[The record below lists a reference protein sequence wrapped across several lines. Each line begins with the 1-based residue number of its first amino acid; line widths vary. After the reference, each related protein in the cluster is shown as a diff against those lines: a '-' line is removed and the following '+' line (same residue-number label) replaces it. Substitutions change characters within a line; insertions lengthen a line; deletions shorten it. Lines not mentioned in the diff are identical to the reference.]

1 MEKSKKTLKMIG
13 ICIIGLVIVVAVNM
27 LKKPEDPFKN
37 ADGAKLGGYQHVEES
52 DILNSKDY
60 DSYYVYFYET
70 GNEKC
75 KDTNEAVK
83 SYVRGKSSI
92 YVFNMEE
99 AKDIKTGKNF
109 DYKNVID
116 YKDILY
122 NIFSLFNEAI
132 EKENIMFTF
141 YNLKNNEYYHAHAI
155 YSQHNHES
163 NINVELNI

>member
-37 ADGAKLGGYQHVEES
+37 DDRVKLGYQHVEES

-70 GNEKC
+70 GNKQCEEVNDDVK
-75 KDTNEAVK
+75 KTLSGHSNLYFFNVEDTTL
-83 SYVRGKSSI
+83 
-92 YVFNMEE
+92 
-99 AKDIKTGKNF
+99 KTGKDF

-116 YKDILY
+116 YKDITIKQVPML
-122 NIFSLFNEAI
+122 IHV
-132 EKENIMFTF
+132 ENKKIDHV
-141 YNLKNNEYYHAHAI
+141 YYKASDIKKA
-155 YSQHNHES
+155 
-163 NINVELNI
+163 LD

>member
-37 ADGAKLGGYQHVEES
+37 DDRVKLGYQHVEES

-70 GNEKC
+70 GTKNS
-75 KDTNEAVK
+75 KDTNEVVK
-83 SYVRGKSSI
+83 SYIRGKSSI

-99 AKDIKTGKNF
+99 AKDIKTGKDF
-109 DYKNVID
+109 DYKNVTD
-116 YKDILY
+116 YKDITIKQVPML
-122 NIFSLFNEAI
+122 IHV
-132 EKENIMFTF
+132 ENKKIDHV
-141 YNLKNNEYYHAHAI
+141 YYKASDIKKA
-155 YSQHNHES
+155 
-163 NINVELNI
+163 LD

>member
-37 ADGAKLGGYQHVEES
+37 DDRVKLGYQHVEES

-70 GNEKC
+70 GNKQCEKVNDDV
-75 KDTNEAVK
+75 KKTLSGHSNLYFFNVEDTTL
-83 SYVRGKSSI
+83 
-92 YVFNMEE
+92 
-99 AKDIKTGKNF
+99 KTGKDF

-116 YKDILY
+116 YKDITIKQVPML
-122 NIFSLFNEAI
+122 IHV
-132 EKENIMFTF
+132 ENKKIDHV
-141 YNLKNNEYYHAHAI
+141 YYKASDI
-155 YSQHNHES
+155 KK
-163 NINVELNI
+163 VLD

>member
-1 MEKSKKTLKMIG
+1 MEKSKKTLKMLV
-13 ICIIGLVIVVAVNM
+13 ICIIGLVIVVAVNI

-37 ADGAKLGGYQHVEES
+37 DDRVKLGYQHVEES

-75 KDTNEAVK
+75 KDTNEVVK

-99 AKDIKTGKNF
+99 ANDIKTGKDF
-109 DYKNVID
+109 DYKNVTD
-116 YKDILY
+116 YKDITVKQVPML
-122 NIFSLFNEAI
+122 IHV
-132 EKENIMFTF
+132 ENKKIDHV
-141 YNLKNNEYYHAHAI
+141 YYKASDIKKAL
-155 YSQHNHES
+155 E
-163 NINVELNI
+163 